1 MKNFII
7 ALCLLCAGS
16 ALFAMDADSSQNKAV
31 SSVSSNQD
39 NMTLPEART
48 YDHYLNRVVSAINSL
63 DPTMRAELPE
73 WVVNDRELKR
83 RIIATL
89 RKLPQFRSQIDE
101 LSDVVITQ
109 NPRTQELLR
118 LVVSTV
124 ELNSRE
130 EIESVL
136 GTSTYDKLRDGNYDK
151 VMKVNPVFEPKS
163 YQLDFSL
170 YRADI
175 VLKKSGFAFEWINGK
190 EQIGYPFWLNGT
202 MTLGGAFIRDNV
214 TMHLGID
221 LVPASYG
228 NTDANILGPF
238 DLKPRKLEGA
248 GGATGS
254 LEIKNFGLDPSD
266 GLLGITG
273 FFTYGFGL
281 DGGKVGFS
289 QNPDQAY
296 NVSLIGLA
304 YLTYAAPADGD
315 FSGFSFGIGGG
326 GHRIDNVAWS
336 PTTQVT
342 KILSRVTLGD
352 VYGRVAYDHQG
363 EDHWGLA
370 VQYSNMLMTSAYYEF
385 FTGVGLE
392 LKYALRMNN
401 RNDPWE
407 YDSYF
412 VISPRISISL

>member
-1 MKNFII
+1 M
-7 ALCLLCAGS
+7 
-16 ALFAMDADSSQNKAV
+16 FAMDADSSQNKAV
-31 SSVSSNQD
+31 ASISSGQD
-39 NMTLPEART
+39 NMTLAEART
-48 YDHYLNRVVSAINSL
+48 YNQYLNRVMSAINSL

-89 RKLPQFRSQIDE
+89 RKLPQFRSQINE

-118 LVVSTV
+118 LIVATV
-124 ELNSRE
+124 ELNSRN

-136 GTSTYDKLRDGNYDK
+136 GSSIYDKLKEGNYDK
-151 VMKVNPVFEPKS
+151 VMKVNPVFEPRS
-163 YQLDFSL
+163 YQIDFSL

-202 MTLGGAFIRDNV
+202 MTIGGAFIRDNV

-221 LVPASYG
+221 VVPSNYG
-228 NTDANILGPF
+228 STDAQVLGPF
-238 DLKPRKLEGA
+238 TLHQRKIEGA
-248 GGATGS
+248 GGASGS

-266 GLLGITG
+266 GMLGITG
-273 FFTYGFGL
+273 YFTYGFGL
-281 DGGKVGFS
+281 DGGKAGFS
-289 QNPDQAY
+289 QNPVHAY

-304 YLTYAAPADGD
+304 YLTYAAPAEGD
-315 FSGFSFGIGGG
+315 FAGFSFALGGG
-326 GHRIDNVAWS
+326 GHRIDELQYLP
-336 PTTQVT
+336 PTQAT
-342 KILSRVTLGD
+342 KTLSRVTLGD
-352 VYGRVAYDHQG
+352 VYGRIAYDNQG

-370 VQYSNMLMTSAYYEF
+370 VQYSNLLLTSAYYEF

-392 LKYALRMNN
+392 LKYALRLNN
-401 RNDPWE
+401 RNAPWE

-412 VISPRISISL
+412 IISPRISISL